1 MRYVV
6 VLLLIAR
13 VASAH
18 QSSTKYL
25 DVDTSGDDVVL
36 SLELVPNDVTEPMK
50 LPVDSKP
57 SAQAAVAS
65 PAVAPYV
72 QTWVAGCANKPAVT
86 SIADAGF
93 IAVTWPAVCGDEFT
107 LDFTAFFS
115 LDQKMEILVSVDG
128 GDARRITVRDRTIA
142 IAHKHVPISYERIA
156 FVILIV
162 LACATWRRTA
172 FAFATYSVA
181 FAIGSA
187 TGIALEY
194 APQIVAA
201 TVIYASLEVLFARG
215 DWRWRTATFSVFGVI
230 HGIAHTNE
238 RSILTFNIVGILV
251 AGALTFAV
259 LLPLRRLAPIVRH
272 LSLPVGSRKP
282 GGLRSSKR

>member
-13 VASAH
+13 VAAAH

-25 DVDTSGDDVVL
+25 DVDTSGDDVAF
-36 SLELVPNDVTEPMK
+36 SLKLVPNDVTEPMK

-57 SAQAAVAS
+57 SAEAAVAS

-72 QTWVAGCANKPAVT
+72 QTWVAGCANQPGVT
-86 SIADAGF
+86 AIADAGF
-93 IAVTWPAVCGDEFT
+93 IAVTWSARCADPFT

-115 LDQKMEILVSVDG
+115 LDQKMEILVSIDG
-128 GDARRITVRDRTIA
+128 ADAHRIGVRDRTITVTR
-142 IAHKHVPISYERIA
+142 KHFPVSYERIA

-172 FAFATYSVA
+172 IAFAAYSIAVA
-181 FAIGSA
+181 LGSA
-187 TGIALEY
+187 SGITLAY

-201 TVIYASLEVLFARG
+201 TVVYASLEVLFARG
-215 DWRWRTATFSVFGVI
+215 DWRWRTATFVVFGVI
-230 HGIAHTNE
+230 HGIAHSSE
-238 RSILTFNIVGILV
+238 RSILMFNIIGVLV

-259 LLPLRRLAPIVRH
+259 LLPLRH
-272 LSLPVGSRKP
+272 LSLRVGRRKP